1 MALTF
6 LLSNIGAV
14 GCVIA
19 AAVLAAK
26 GIPGWGWFL
35 FIGLMMTSYPREI
48 HSKSD

>member
-1 MALTF
+1 MSLTF

-35 FIGLMMTSYPREI
+35 FVGLMMTSYPTKI
-48 HSKSD
+48 HS